1 MAPLLGL
8 GKTRTALSCLT
19 MPLRCEIYC
28 IYEGDLQWL
37 QVLLEGDHT
46 STPEEL
52 VESLIGRR
60 NDYGGTNFDIAIT
73 TASAVLER
81 QWNAQR

>member
-1 MAPLLGL
+1 MF
-8 GKTRTALSCLT
+8 KDCLQW
-19 MPLRCEIYC
+19 PQVLI
-28 IYEGDLQWL
+28 EGDT
-37 QVLLEGDHT
+37 T

-60 NDYGGTNFDIAIT
+60 NDFGGTNFDMAIRTAT
-73 TASAVLER
+73 TVLER